1 MSKMLVTHV
10 LLAITAGSQSL
21 YTVPAHWIR
30 NDTNPALSLS
40 LSLSLCLCVCVS
52 VFLSVSQRMAEK
64 LVVGLLAETVMHLMV
79 PI

>member
-1 MSKMLVTHV
+1 MCYWRSLQDPNLCIPYLHT
-10 LLAITAGSQSL
+10 GSEMTQTQLS
-21 YTVPAHWIR
+21 
-30 NDTNPALSLS
+30 LSLS

-52 VFLSVSQRMAEK
+52 VFLSVSQRMSEK